1 MAGLTRNS
9 GGHLSSSYLP
19 QWPKPDTTLGPYYG
33 MNQPTQNEF
42 YQPGFQGGTAG
53 TSIRIQISGLNTFS
67 MHLYDKDGNS
77 STAGTWDGSG
87 SGISITEANNGNSN
101 PDRWCSTYM
110 DATDQMLYM
119 LFNDSSTNPH
129 NLYFSKVNAAG
140 SVTAIGNAQL
150 GNGGIGNQ
158 WYASS
163 FMGRLMRPGGD
174 GSGDFM
180 IYHTGGAGGN
190 SASAVPYRGAKIT
203 ISASDGSLSYADMFP
218 STYGTP
224 IYIYQPHFGPTSN
237 NIVGGIYDTYPGAD
251 SGYNAYGAKG
261 CLANLTTGKA
271 SNYIN
276 YGNPI
281 TNGCPWNNGYQFI
294 VVENRGKYVIGAY
307 GGSGYMY
314 GPSMF
319 DVDELHDFL
328 DEMAVHHG
336 IL

>member
-9 GGHLSSSYLP
+9 GARTGYLP
-19 QWPKPDTTLGPYYG
+19 EWPHPDLTLGPYYG
-33 MNQPTQNEF
+33 MNNPTANEIF
-42 YQPGFQGGTAG
+42 QPGFEGGAAG
-53 TSIRIQISGLNTFS
+53 SSVRIHTSGLTSFTAK
-67 MHLYDKDGNS
+67 HFDKDGNAS
-77 STAGTWDGSG
+77 SSG
-87 SGISITEANNGNSN
+87 SWNGGTGLSITQANGGNSN

-119 LFNDSSTNPH
+119 LFNDSSTSPH
-129 NLYFSKVNAAG
+129 TLYFSKVNASG
-140 SVTAIGNAQL
+140 TVTTIGNAQL
-150 GNGGIGNQ
+150 GNAGIHNQ

-224 IYIYQPHFGPTSN
+224 IYIYTPHFGPTAN
-237 NIVGGIYDTYPGAD
+237 NIVGGIYDCWTGA
-251 SGYNAYGAKG
+251 STGFNAYSAKG
-261 CLANLTTGKA
+261 SLANLTTGKA
-271 SNYIN
+271 SNYVN

-281 TNGCPWNNGYQFI
+281 VNGCPFTTGYQFI
-294 VVENRGKYVIGAY
+294 VVENRGKYVIGTY
-307 GGSGYMY
+307 GGSGTIY

-319 DVDELHDFL
+319 DVDEIHNFI
-328 DEMAVHHG
+328 DEMAVYHG